1 VRELEARMNEILESF
16 GLGEWQAIW
25 EPDSTQPR
33 GQIQLENRIIL
44 IHDDK
49 PEEVL
54 KTLTHE
60 IVELKLRP
68 MLKPYRTL
76 VNALIQFA
84 EERIYESKEKVIEDL
99 LPFLLKSIEDEYMSQ
114 EPREGINQL
123 ER

>member
-1 VRELEARMNEILESF
+1 MAQEAKMNEILKSL

-33 GQIQLENRIIL
+33 GQIRPESRIIL
-44 IHDDK
+44 IHDNK

-54 KTLTHE
+54 KTLIHE

-76 VNALIQFA
+76 VNALLGWADEQA
-84 EERIYESKEKVIEDL
+84 YESKEKVIEDL
-99 LPFLLKSIEDEYMSQ
+99 LPFLLKSIE
-114 EPREGINQL
+114 EGYPSERSL
-123 ER
+123 EEVLNS